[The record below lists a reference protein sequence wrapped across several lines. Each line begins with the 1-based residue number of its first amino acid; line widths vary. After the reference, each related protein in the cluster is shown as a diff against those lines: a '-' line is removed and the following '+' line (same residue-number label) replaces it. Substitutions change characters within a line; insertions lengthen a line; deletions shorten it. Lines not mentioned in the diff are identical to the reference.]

1 MRKKSQELLIAA
13 GHHQWGAPSLRRNSE
28 RLGSH
33 SAPLEPPPES
43 RDRSLRVHH
52 RVATPV
58 NVKDKFAGE
67 DSIYSGATLSLGGGN
82 RAPVRST
89 LCYVV
94 VHSRTSPSP

>member
-52 RVATPV
+52 RVGTPV
-58 NVKDKFAGE
+58 NVKDKFAVAGE
-67 DSIYSGATLSLGGGN
+67 DSIYSGATLSLAGATLSLGGGN
-82 RAPVRST
+82 RA
-89 LCYVV
+89 LCCGAFSY
-94 VHSRTSPSP
+94 